1 VELKALNNHY
11 YKEGHT
17 PMVSDSKS
25 DVSTDPAMAM
35 WTLKDKA
42 VSCRRQ
48 LKKIDDMHSTET
60 LACLQPNKFVY
71 PESRERPNKSHFD
84 SLLK

>member
-1 VELKALNNHY
+1 MELKALNNHY
-11 YKEGHT
+11 YKEGIN

-25 DVSTDPAMAM
+25 NLHNEPAIAM
-35 WTLKDKA
+35 WTLNDKA

-60 LACLQPNKFVY
+60 LGCLQPNKFVY
-71 PESRERPNKSHFD
+71 PESHERPNKSHFD